1 MLNIVVQNMAVMKQI
16 VLLAAIGLLTAQVG
30 VAQSHNATLAIPR
43 LLPEDQ
49 TVLWF
54 LPIRDAQPFIA
65 WAVVWR
71 GEDHAMQVRFSDNT
85 NRWTSEWIAVS
96 PDPHTHLDPAGRK
109 VSHLRFEPAQMA
121 YMQVRANAEA
131 SDVVF
136 HFYSP
141 GASGA
146 PSLGTQAEQAL
157 ACPCPQPNF
166 QRRNQWCPAGNCPPH
181 PNPSYTNVTHLIVHH
196 SAGTNT
202 SNDWAA
208 VVRSIWNFHVN
219 INGWADIG
227 YNWLIDPNGV
237 LYEGRG
243 DNVVGAHFCG
253 TNGGTAGVCVLG
265 DFTQQMPTAE
275 ALNQLRD
282 LLAWKICA
290 INANPLGTALHTN
303 SGLVLH
309 RISGHQD
316 GCSTACPGNAFYPML
331 PALRQAVAN
340 YIDQTCNTT
349 HTRPDTPD
357 PATLAMYPN
366 PAGQTIT
373 VRIAE
378 PPGAWINIL
387 LLDGRPAQAPQ
398 WLAGQ
403 GEQEISL
410 PHLPAGVYYLQ
421 LRYHSG
427 RQTGAFFIKQ

>member
-1 MLNIVVQNMAVMKQI
+1 MATMKQI
-16 VLLAAIGLLTAQVG
+16 VLLATIGLLTAKIG
-30 VAQSHNATLAIPR
+30 AAQRHSSATLAIPR
-43 LLPEDQ
+43 LLPEEQ
-49 TVLWF
+49 TVLQF
-54 LPIRDAQPFIA
+54 LPIRNAEPFIA
-65 WAVVWR
+65 WAVAWR
-71 GEDHAMQVRFSDNT
+71 GEDHTMQVRFSDNES
-85 NRWTSEWIAVS
+85 RWTSEWITVQ

-109 VSHLRFEPAQMA
+109 VSYLRFEPAQMA
-121 YMQVRANAEA
+121 YMQVRTSAKV
-131 SDVVF
+131 SDILF

-141 GASGA
+141 GASDA
-146 PSLGTQAEQAL
+146 PSPATQAEQAL
-157 ACPCPQPNF
+157 ACPCPQPGF

-181 PNPSYTNVTHLIVHH
+181 LNPSYTNVTHLIVHH

-202 SNDWAA
+202 ASDWAA

-253 TNGGTAGVCVLG
+253 TNGGTAGICLLG

-290 INANPLGTALHTN
+290 INVNPLSTALHN
-303 SGLVLH
+303 SSGLVLH

-316 GCSTACPGNAFYPML
+316 GCNTACPGNAFYPML

-340 YIDQTCNTT
+340 YIDQICNAT
-349 HTRPDTPD
+349 HTRPD
-357 PATLAMYPN
+357 ATDRAAALVVYPN
-366 PAGQTIT
+366 PARQTLT

-378 PPGAWINIL
+378 WPGAWMSIL
-387 LLDGRPAQAPQ
+387 LLDGRLAQAPQ
-398 WLAGQ
+398 WVAGQ
-403 GEQEISL
+403 GEQEISVA
-410 PHLPAGVYYLQ
+410 HLPAGVYYLQ
-421 LRYHSG
+421 LRYPSG
-427 RQTGAFFIKQ
+427 QQTSTLFIKQ